1 MLILPG
7 NTWHVNWLLVK
18 DSKQPSTQIALTT
31 TSPQRA
37 TFLLIYIIYKDQ
49 INIPLA
55 IIKIQIME

>member
-1 MLILPG
+1 MLILPE

-18 DSKQPSTQIALTT
+18 DYKQPSTQIALTT

-37 TFLLIYIIYKDQ
+37 IFLLIYIIYKDQ